1 MPMNPMQ
8 KRAQQSFIIGFLLA
22 LIIMAIVVAV
32 LVKEVQK
39 ANESLEELKALQ
51 RSYVVAADDL
61 KSGQEVNF
69 DEHFTTEKVQT
80 TVDESQ
86 VISMEDFEFIDED
99 GIPYTKLDEEG
110 MEIKKVLTMK
120 VDVPAGTIVTKK
132 MLAESEEIT
141 RNDERLVEYN
151 MILLPSQLENGD
163 YVDIRLT
170 LATGETYTIISKQK
184 VEKTTTTGI
193 WMRLNEEEILT
204 LESAIVDSYR
214 ITGSRIYALQY
225 AEPGLQTAAIVTY
238 PVSDNIRSIINSN
251 PNIVEEAKQKLFER
265 YNSQEQ
271 VVQRNEHIETA
282 ILVGGDST
290 VVQQAVKQ
298 EAAAVQ
304 VNRETFVAE
313 LEGTGRVGN
322 PIE

>member
-51 RSYVVAADDL
+51 KTYVVAAEDL
-61 KSGQEVNF
+61 RSGQEVTF
-69 DEHFTTEKVQT
+69 EEHFTTEKVQT
-80 TVDESQ
+80 TVDSSK
-86 VISMEDFEFIDED
+86 VVSMEDFEFIDED

-110 MEIKKVLTMK
+110 MEIQKVLTMK
-120 VDVPAGTIVTKK
+120 VDVPAGTIVTKA
-132 MLAESEEIT
+132 MLAEAEEIT

-184 VEKTTTTGI
+184 VEKTTATGI
-193 WMRLNEEEILT
+193 WMKLNEEEILT

-225 AEPGLQTAAIVTY
+225 AEPGLQTAAVVTY
-238 PVSDNIRSIINSN
+238 PVSDNIRSINNSN
-251 PNIVEEAKQKLFER
+251 PNIVDEAKQKLFER

-290 VVQQAVKQ
+290 VVQQAVKE

-304 VNRETFVAE
+304 TNRETFVAE
-313 LEGTGRVGN
+313 LEGTGRVGD